1 MTVKDKTKKII
12 SALLIILV
20 LVPTVLFSR
29 PKKAEAFIPDFLN
42 AALKI
47 IGNVFEGASAYAN
60 QAGIA
65 LKFKEVA
72 KEALKEVAKRF
83 ARKLLQQITQN
94 TINWINTGFHGNP
107 LFIENPK
114 SFFKDI
120 AKLEVKN
127 LIKIFGYDSRRFPFG
142 KDFSLNII
150 ASYKRTL
157 ENNAQYS
164 LSKVINDPSLLA
176 SYRNNFNVGGWNGFL
191 INTQYPQNNYIGFQ
205 MLATEELARRIANPV
220 DNKIKKTQE
229 LLQQGM
235 GFLSPQTCPSNPDY
249 PIAIN
254 PNDPPSFK
262 QTPWDPPKPVF
273 IEDPEQPGSQIEDPA
288 SIGKREQYEQN
299 YITTNTV
306 NMENFDKKYDCP
318 KGLVNTTPGGVV
330 ANQINQAMG
339 SKFRETELAGAIG
352 GSISAI
358 LDALLNHFIDKGL
371 NALLTKR
378 NPPPDNPDN
387 WDYYGNT
394 LGSPSDDPNSPWNAG
409 PDEEIDLNK
418 VKKQIDGKTIV
429 TITDAD
435 GAETTTEEIGNTVA
449 TTGGEY
455 IPGDIAS
462 T

>member
-83 ARKLLQQITQN
+83 ARKILQQITQN

-339 SKFRETELAGAIG
+339 SKFRETELSGAIG
-352 GSISAI
+352 GSITAI
-358 LDALLNHFIDKGL
+358 F
-371 NALLTKR
+371 
-378 NPPPDNPDN
+378 
-387 WDYYGNT
+387 Y
-394 LGSPSDDPNSPWNAG
+394 
-409 PDEEIDLNK
+409 
-418 VKKQIDGKTIV
+418 
-429 TITDAD
+429 
-435 GAETTTEEIGNTVA
+435 
-449 TTGGEY
+449 
-455 IPGDIAS
+455 
-462 T
+462 

>member
-20 LVPTVLFSR
+20 LVPTVLFSK
-29 PKKAEAFIPDFLN
+29 PKQANAFPVVDFLG
-42 AALKI
+42 AALGV
-47 IGNVFEGASAYAN
+47 IGNIFQNTSAVQTTA
-60 QAGIA
+60 QTT

-127 LIKIFGYDSRRFPFG
+127 LINIFGYDSRRFPSG

-235 GFLSPQTCPSNPDY
+235 GFLSPQTCPSNPNY
-249 PIAIN
+249 PIATNPSIN
-254 PNDPPSFK
+254 
-262 QTPWDPPKPVF
+262 
-273 IEDPEQPGSQIEDPA
+273 
-288 SIGKREQYEQN
+288 R
-299 YITTNTV
+299 
-306 NMENFDKKYDCP
+306 
-318 KGLVNTTPGGVV
+318 
-330 ANQINQAMG
+330 QAR
-339 SKFRETELAGAIG
+339 FL
-352 GSISAI
+352 
-358 LDALLNHFIDKGL
+358 
-371 NALLTKR
+371 
-378 NPPPDNPDN
+378 
-387 WDYYGNT
+387 
-394 LGSPSDDPNSPWNAG
+394 
-409 PDEEIDLNK
+409 
-418 VKKQIDGKTIV
+418 
-429 TITDAD
+429 
-435 GAETTTEEIGNTVA
+435 
-449 TTGGEY
+449 
-455 IPGDIAS
+455 
-462 T
+462 